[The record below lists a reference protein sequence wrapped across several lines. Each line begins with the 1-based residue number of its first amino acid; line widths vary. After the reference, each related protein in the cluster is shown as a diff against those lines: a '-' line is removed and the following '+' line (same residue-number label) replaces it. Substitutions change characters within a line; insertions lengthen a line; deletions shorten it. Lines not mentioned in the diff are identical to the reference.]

1 MLPSFVMPEIVLG
14 VAMFMVVSFVLKF
27 IPLGTWARSWAGDYQ
42 LSYPVIIV
50 RARMLSIG
58 KEYEEAAMDLF
69 ASSAIAF
76 ADSLDFV
83 TVRYLSCSASSE
95 PLSVKIYNFHGSP
108 TPAVNAAAS
117 SSWSRPQWRSSSG
130 TSCTAHDKGPTDG
143 GRLRVRE
150 RLIGPTRSRRPPGR
164 SAWERRCPSR
174 RAARRGA
181 GGRRPDGPARRARPR
196 RCSAPMPAGS
206 GPARGARSPA

>member
-117 SSWSRPQWRSSSG
+117 SSWSRPQWLVTTTVAIVLGYFLYGARQGANGRRAPSSSR
-130 TSCTAHDKGPTDG
+130 TSDRTYAVAAPSRSVCMGAPVSIKTRSASG
-143 GRLRVRE
+143 GRWTE
-150 RLIGPTRSRRPPGR
+150 TGWPC
-164 SAWERRCPSR
+164 A
-174 RAARRGA
+174 
-181 GGRRPDGPARRARPR
+181 
-196 RCSAPMPAGS
+196 
-206 GPARGARSPA
+206 